1 MDVLTDLSVLSS
13 EFSSRKIVI
22 DPDPDPDP
30 DPERASPSPSP
41 SPSSSDAFVFS
52 EGQQA
57 KKLLVHAGFLLAFES
72 LVKEIVSILL
82 LLLLLLFSFFHLED
96 IIVF

>member
-22 DPDPDPDP
+22 DPDP